1 MDRYATI
8 DIGTNSVLLLVADR
22 HPDGNFVSVIE
33 RAEITRLG
41 RGVDR
46 TGRLSPQ
53 GMDDTLQVVADF
65 AARARAAG
73 ARKIAVSATSA
84 ARDAAN
90 GADFFRTAQE
100 RAGVAVEVISGDREA
115 QLTFLAVAHDF
126 GRAEPER
133 PLVVIDIGGGSTEF
147 IYGAADPK

>member
-65 AARARAAG
+65 AAQARAAG
-73 ARKIAVSATSA
+73 ARRIVVSAPTGG
-84 ARDAAN
+84 RVAAN
-90 GADFFRTAQE
+90 GADFFGKAPVQ
-100 RAGVAVEVISGDREA
+100 AGA
-115 QLTFLAVAHDF
+115 
-126 GRAEPER
+126 
-133 PLVVIDIGGGSTEF
+133 GGGGRS
-147 IYGAADPK
+147 

>member
-65 AARARAAG
+65 AAQARAAR

-100 RAGVAVEVISGDREA
+100 RAGVAGEGVPRGRRA
-115 QLTFLAVAHDF
+115 QRH
-126 GRAEPER
+126 
-133 PLVVIDIGGGSTEF
+133 I
-147 IYGAADPK
+147 